1 MSNERGHYG
10 NNGVPRVGQDPRT
23 IYVAREH
30 HTSIGKWLLGAVAIG
45 GGILLVRHQSRQIE
59 QLYKTGGMPYQSF
72 TGSLRESVRELPTR
86 ARAAYRGLTGG
97 RSAKPA
103 AAPTTAPTTAP
114 TEQLA
119 PAHSVRSRSD
129 KR

>member
-10 NNGVPRVGQDPRT
+10 NGNNVPRVGQDPRT

-30 HTSIGKWLLGAVAIG
+30 GSSIGKWLLGAVAIG

-59 QLYKTGGMPYQSF
+59 QLYKTTGTPYQSF

-97 RSAKPA
+97 RTAKPVK
-103 AAPTTAPTTAP
+103 PVVAP

-119 PAHSVRSRSD
+119 PPAHSTRSRSGG
-129 KR
+129 R

>member
-10 NNGVPRVGQDPRT
+10 NNGVRVGVGQDPRT
-23 IYVAREH
+23 IFVAREPS
-30 HTSIGKWLLGAVAIG
+30 SIGKWLLGAVAIG

-59 QLYKTGGMPYQSF
+59 QLYKTSGMPYQSF

-97 RSAKPA
+97 RTAKPA
-103 AAPTTAPTTAP
+103 AAPT
-114 TEQLA
+114 EQLA
-119 PAHSVRSRSD
+119 SAHSVRSRSG
-129 KR
+129 RG